1 MGVIKAWAF
10 CAVLSVVVTGCSLF
24 QEKKLPTTQFVYDE
38 FEVSGRIAAKMGK
51 EGSSARIKWSHRAD
65 IDTVDVYAPTG
76 SIIAVILVSPRE
88 GAVLETKDQVYEA
101 PSVEELTQRVLG
113 WSLPLN
119 GLKYWARGRVNPE
132 VAVDHLAA
140 RDSQQRLTY
149 LEQDG
154 WKITFEQYAE
164 GSMLPRVMRLEFEDL
179 KIRFVLDK
187 WIRLDL

>member
-1 MGVIKAWAF
+1 M
-10 CAVLSVVVTGCSLF
+10 TGCSLL
-24 QEKKLPTTQFVYDE
+24 QEMRLPAAQLVDDE
-38 FEVSGRIAAKMGK
+38 FQVSGRISAKIGE

-65 IDTVDVYAPTG
+65 IDAVDIYAPMG
-76 SIIAVILVSPRE
+76 SIIAVILVSPRT

-101 PSVEELTQRVLG
+101 SSVEELTKQVLG

-119 GLKYWARGRVNPE
+119 GLKYWARGRVNPQ
-132 VAVDHLAA
+132 VAVDHVAP
-140 RDSQQRLTY
+140 RDDQQRLTY

-164 GSMLPRVMRLEFEDL
+164 GSMLPRAMRLEFEDL

-187 WIRLDL
+187 WKRLDL

>member
-65 IDTVDVYAPTG
+65 LDAVDVYAPTG
-76 SIIAVILVSPRE
+76 SIIAVILVSPRA
-88 GAVLETKDQVYEA
+88 GAVLETKDKIYEA
-101 PSVEELTQRVLG
+101 ASVEELTKQVLG

-119 GLKYWARGRVNPE
+119 GLKYWARGQVSPV
-132 VAVDHLAA
+132 VAVDHLAP
-140 RDSQQRLTY
+140 RDDQQRLTY
-149 LEQDG
+149 LEQGG
-154 WKITFEQYAE
+154 WKITFEQYTA
-164 GSMLPRVMRLEFEDL
+164 GSMLPRVMMLEFEDI
-179 KIRFVLDK
+179 KIRLILDK
-187 WIRLDL
+187 WERLDL